1 MDKTFWVLREIGV
14 DNYVLGTDTRI
25 LVFTSRKAAR
35 EFRDAHDYKG
45 VYTPVAVTM
54 EFRDK

>member
-1 MDKTFWVLREIGV
+1 M

-45 VYTPVAVTM
+45 LYTPVAVTM
-54 EFRDK
+54 EFRDR